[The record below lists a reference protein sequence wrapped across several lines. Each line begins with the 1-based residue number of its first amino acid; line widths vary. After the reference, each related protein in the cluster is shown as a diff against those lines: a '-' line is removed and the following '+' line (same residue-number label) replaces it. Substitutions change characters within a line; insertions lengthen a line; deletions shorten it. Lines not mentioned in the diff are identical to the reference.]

1 MRKLLKSKV
10 AIAFIVL
17 AGIMWLYL
25 RWYNVENLFQYDSED
40 LAIGGMLYA
49 VLEGHLSEYGLL
61 RATESGM
68 SGFVLG
74 AIKNNWAFNEVS
86 YQNYASQIG
95 LQGYAYQLLAIILC
109 SSKGILYLIR
119 FRELLCAV
127 CCALMAA
134 VSMGIVVAVGKK
146 YNYKL
151 SLAFFITFLL
161 SPWVKDFSVNLY
173 WVEFT
178 WYIPMLLGMVMSLDY
193 KKFDKLWFYV
203 LVFFAVAVKS
213 ACGYEYITTVMLGLI
228 LVPLVDLFTAKRDER
243 KSMFVIIF
251 KLGVAALLGF
261 FVALFIHALMRGD
274 GNVIVGLESIY
285 QSDVLRRTVGENLAV
300 LDISKREG
308 IKPTVGETLQ
318 EYFEFKTE
326 PVDGLSGEIFVP
338 LIVFALL
345 VFAARALKKDNRWEL
360 PFYIAS
366 FVCTVSWYI
375 LGKQHSYVHIHINF
389 VLWYFGFV
397 QMLIYSLFCAF
408 SDCLLNNLGKNN
420 IIKCLNVK

>member
-17 AGIMWLYL
+17 AGVMWLYL
-25 RWYNVENLFQYDSED
+25 HWYNLDTLFQYDSED

-49 VLEGHLSEYGLL
+49 VLEGRVSEYGLL

-74 AIKNNWAFNEVS
+74 AIKNNWTFNEVS

-109 SSKGILYLIR
+109 SGKGILYLIR

-127 CCALMAA
+127 CCVLMAA
-134 VSMGIVVAVGKK
+134 VSMGIVVALGKK

-151 SLAFFITFLL
+151 SIAFFITFLL

-178 WYIPMLLGMVMSLDY
+178 WYIPMLLGIVMSLDY

-228 LVPLVDLFTAKRDER
+228 LVPLVDLSTAERDER
-243 KSMFVIIF
+243 KSILIIIF
-251 KLGVAALLGF
+251 KLGIAALLGF
-261 FVALFIHALMRGD
+261 VVVLFIHALMRGD
-274 GNVIVGLESIY
+274 GNVIAGLESIY
-285 QSDVLRRTVGENLAV
+285 QNDVLRRTVGENLAV
-300 LDISKREG
+300 LDSSKREG
-308 IKPTVGETLQ
+308 IKPTVGETLK

-326 PVDGLSGEIFVP
+326 LVDGLSGEIFVP
-338 LIVFALL
+338 LMVFALL
-345 VFAARALKKDNRWEL
+345 VFAARALKKENRWEL
-360 PFYIAS
+360 SFYIAS

-408 SDCLLNNLGKNN
+408 SDCLLNNMGKNN
-420 IIKCLNVK
+420 IIKYPNVK